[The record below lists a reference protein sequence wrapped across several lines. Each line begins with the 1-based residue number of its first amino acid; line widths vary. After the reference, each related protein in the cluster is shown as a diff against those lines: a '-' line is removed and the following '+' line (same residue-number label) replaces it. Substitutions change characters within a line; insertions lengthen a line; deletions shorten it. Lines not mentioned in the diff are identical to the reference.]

1 MSDPTKFQ
9 SNGPIIFD
17 AVSNV
22 ASVAAARIG
31 TRVTVDGNDYIYV
44 YNAGNSQISVGQ
56 GAIVSAA
63 TNYSVTVSSVVSGP
77 MPIGVC
83 LHATLTTDT
92 YGWLLTRGFGKVR
105 TVNALAIGDLCQ
117 LGLDGNFENV
127 SGATGGVA
135 HVYGK
140 AMSACASGTAT
151 GPAYWNIF

>member
-9 SNGPIIFD
+9 SSNPVIFESVSGVATIA
-17 AVSNV
+17 AVRV
-22 ASVAAARIG
+22 G
-31 TRVTVDGNDYIYV
+31 TRVTVDGDDYIYV
-44 YNAGNSQISVGQ
+44 YNTGNSQISVGH

-77 MPIGVC
+77 LPVGVC
-83 LHATLTTDT
+83 KHTTLTTGT
-92 YGWLLTRGFGKVR
+92 HGWLLTRGFGPVA
-105 TVNALAIGDLCQ
+105 TVNALAVGDLCQ
-117 LGLDGNFENV
+117 LGADGAFENV